1 MKPEVLEGENQYDCA
16 TCGCKQDA
24 MKGQRFKRF
33 PYVLSLQS
41 VTLRTFATRS
51 CHRCNSWLRLFATLG
66 CHRCNRYLRLF
77 ATFGCDMQQR
87 CADRWHCL
95 LPFPCCVLATLP
107 VLASTALCALPV
119 GVVLGYSPMH
129 CLALASKAA
138 RGPSTML
145 YCECPH

>member
-41 VTLRTFATRS
+41 VTLRQDSRHTVQHLVATV
-51 CHRCNSWLRLFATLG
+51 ATV
-66 CHRCNRYLRLF
+66 
-77 ATFGCDMQQR
+77 ATVGCDMQQC
-87 CADRWHCL
+87 CADRWRCL

-107 VLASTALCALPV
+107 VLANTALCALPV

-138 RGPSTML
+138 RGLSTLL
-145 YCECPH
+145 YCEYPH